1 MFEYQT
7 LTSDIRSS
15 STTEFQTLK
24 REIRVLRKRLHDDRA
39 SLITTDSLDSDSS
52 GGDYGYALRKF
63 LLGTENVIAGVDSG
77 AIDAE
82 VDAGTTTLTSQS
94 TMVDDRPFG
103 LPESAA
109 QFDSALAQFEFPFQ
123 EKSAEE
129 EVRSSPVTTSR
140 AALHTDIIP
149 KDSRVQWTTIAPA
162 GYAPSLEI
170 FKTFRVGLEDPC
182 FKVLPAALR
191 KFNIDADCRGYALYI
206 VCGDQ
211 EICVALDEKP
221 LAMFKDLDRA
231 GKDPRFMLRRLHDSV
246 NKLEH
251 PAPQEPTSAFMASY
265 DAVEFHH
272 PFQTSILAR
281 RPHLSLTTTT
291 TEAPDD
297 MERAH
302 SVTPS
307 LENRKDSRQSSG
319 TEIDT
324 SSPLSSLTSPHQE
337 LLESEAPIQAERE
350 VDNGQISNQPP
361 PQRHGCHPG
370 SQDGHITPEESP
382 SIIAIEQLLPRPHK
396 CSKGENC
403 PKWRKQQRK
412 MRILHEEFQAAPNQP
427 TDPVRFDPSPPSV
440 IASSDLLGPSQL
452 PQFAITP
459 EALSC
464 IEIRDPQANV
474 VQFLGLQHLIE
485 MPHLPDDDPRFKKWI

>member
-15 STTEFQTLK
+15 SITEFQTLK

-39 SLITTDSLDSDSS
+39 SLITTGSLDSDSS

-63 LLGTENVIAGVDSG
+63 LLGTENVITGVDSG

-103 LPESAA
+103 LPEPAA

-129 EVRSSPVTTSR
+129 EIRSSPVTTSR
-140 AALHTDIIP
+140 AALHTDITP

-170 FKTFRVGLEDPC
+170 FKAFRVDLEDSC
-182 FKVLPAALR
+182 YKVLLAALR
-191 KFNIDADCRGYALYI
+191 KFNIDADCREYALYI

-265 DAVEFHH
+265 DAVESHH

-291 TEAPDD
+291 EVPDD

-307 LENRKDSRQSSG
+307 LKNRKDSRQSSR
-319 TEIDT
+319 TEIDIS
-324 SSPLSSLTSPHQE
+324 SSPSSLTSPHQE
-337 LLESEAPIQAERE
+337 LLEPEAPIQAERE

-361 PQRHGCHPG
+361 PQRHGRHPE

-382 SIIAIEQLLPRPHK
+382 SIIAIE
-396 CSKGENC
+396 
-403 PKWRKQQRK
+403 
-412 MRILHEEFQAAPNQP
+412 
-427 TDPVRFDPSPPSV
+427 
-440 IASSDLLGPSQL
+440 
-452 PQFAITP
+452 
-459 EALSC
+459 
-464 IEIRDPQANV
+464 
-474 VQFLGLQHLIE
+474 
-485 MPHLPDDDPRFKKWI
+485 